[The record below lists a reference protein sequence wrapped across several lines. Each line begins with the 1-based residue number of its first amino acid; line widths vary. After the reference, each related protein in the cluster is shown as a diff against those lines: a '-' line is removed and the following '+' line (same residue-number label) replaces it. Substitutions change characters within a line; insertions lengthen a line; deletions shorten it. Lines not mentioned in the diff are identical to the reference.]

1 MSWQQKPILV
11 GGLSLSGGLWLW
23 WQLQATAAES
33 GELLV
38 WLVIALGSGLWWLR
52 QRSRPRPIP
61 AHIAT
66 PVARAEVEQA
76 IALAREGLQVLAV
89 EAPDSDR
96 QSLEQRLTALPAQ
109 LDRQA
114 DRIVLLGGRKVGKTR
129 LLQTLQTADWAAG
142 WQWQEIPDSLQPEQQ
157 TASVRQALTADLIL
171 FVVAGDLTD
180 SELHVLQVLRD
191 ARAPLLVIFNKLDQ
205 YAPSEQV
212 DVLQQLRQRLASWL
226 PAADVVAA
234 AADPAPLKVRQQ
246 QPDGSVR
253 EQFEARSPDLTA
265 LSERLA
271 IRLTTERPALAW
283 ATAWRATEQL
293 AADITAA
300 LQQVRRD
307 RALPIVERYQ
317 WLAAATAFA
326 NPVPVLD
333 LLATAAIGAQ
343 LVIDLGAVYQHKF
356 ALAQAKTLAST
367 LGALVAKL
375 GLVEL
380 STQAIASVLK
390 TNVVSYAAGGAVQ
403 GLSAAYLTRLTGLS
417 LMEYFQTA
425 DPSAELNPTQLEQ
438 ALQTVFQTQQRATV
452 WQSFV
457 RAGLARLQGTPAA
470 TESPAT

>member
-1 MSWQQKPILV
+1 M
-11 GGLSLSGGLWLW
+11 
-23 WQLQATAAES
+23 
-33 GELLV
+33 
-38 WLVIALGSGLWWLR
+38 
-52 QRSRPRPIP
+52 
-61 AHIAT
+61 
-66 PVARAEVEQA
+66 
-76 IALAREGLQVLAV
+76 
-89 EAPDSDR
+89 
-96 QSLEQRLTALPAQ
+96 
-109 LDRQA
+109 
-114 DRIVLLGGRKVGKTR
+114 
-129 LLQTLQTADWAAG
+129 QTLQTADWAAG

-356 ALAQAKTLAST
+356 ALAQAKPRQHPR
-367 LGALVAKL
+367 GAGSEARSGGTVHP
-375 GLVEL
+375 
-380 STQAIASVLK
+380 AIASRPE